1 MPSPCHHP
9 MTFNSEKIS
18 DIIHNSLKNL
28 SQAKPNRLDGAK
40 LSLHEAETSLTKTGK
55 DLV

>member
-1 MPSPCHHP
+1 